1 MGQGPYNPADAPEPL
16 ADADAEGARLESY
29 RVRLQVFAGRRVH
42 DWTAAE
48 DIAQETLKRGL
59 EALRAGR
66 IRNPDALGGYLF
78 QTALRLC
85 MHRGRSAGRE
95 RKALQR
101 LGPAEPATDDHGT
114 LGHLIS
120 AEERA
125 SLHDALGALSPDDRS
140 LLELTYRDELDSSE
154 IGRRLGLTAGNVCV
168 RRHRAIRKLAQ
179 LLGVRKKSDRELD
192 D

>member
-179 LLGVRKKSDRELD
+179 ILGVRKGPDRDLD

>member
-1 MGQGPYNPADAPEPL
+1 MRQGPYNPADAPDIP
-16 ADADAEGARLESY
+16 ADGEAEGARLESY

-95 RKALQR
+95 RKAMQR
-101 LGPAEPATDDHGT
+101 FGSTEPASAEDGA
-114 LGHLIS
+114 LSHLIS
-120 AEERA
+120 GEERS
-125 SLHDALGALSPDDRS
+125 SLQGALGALLPEDRS
-140 LLELTYRDELDSSE
+140 LLELTYRDELDSAE

-179 LLGVRKKSDRELD
+179 LLGVRKASDRDLD

>member
-1 MGQGPYNPADAPEPL
+1 MGQGPRNPADAPEPL
-16 ADADAEGARLESY
+16 AVVDAEGARLESY
-29 RVRLQVFAGRRVH
+29 RVRLQVFAGRRVR

-101 LGPAEPATDDHGT
+101 LGSTEESSAAEGALAD
-114 LGHLIS
+114 LIS
-120 AEERA
+120 EEERSRLLDA
-125 SLHDALGALSPDDRS
+125 MGSLSTDDRS
-140 LLELTYRDELDSSE
+140 MLELTYREELDSAE
-154 IGRRLGLTAGNVCV
+154 IGRRLGLKPGAVCV
-168 RRHRAIRKLAQ
+168 RRHRAIRKLATI
-179 LLGVRKKSDRELD
+179 LGVRKSPEGDLD
-192 D
+192 V

>member
-1 MGQGPYNPADAPEPL
+1 MRQGPYNPADAPDIP
-16 ADADAEGARLESY
+16 ADGEAEGARLESY

-95 RKALQR
+95 RKAMQR
-101 LGPAEPATDDHGT
+101 FGSTEPASAEDGA
-114 LGHLIS
+114 LSHLIS
-120 AEERA
+120 AEERS
-125 SLHDALGALSPDDRS
+125 SLRGALGALPPDDRS
-140 LLELTYRDELDSSE
+140 LLELTYRDELDSAE

-179 LLGVRKKSDRELD
+179 LLGVRKASDRDLD

>member
-1 MGQGPYNPADAPEPL
+1 MRQGPYNPADAQESPAE
-16 ADADAEGARLESY
+16 ADAEGARLESY

-48 DIAQETLKRGL
+48 DIAQETLRRGL

-95 RKALQR
+95 RKAMQR
-101 LGPAEPATDDHGT
+101 FGSSEPAAAEDGT

-120 AEERA
+120 AEEREG
-125 SLHDALGALSPDDRS
+125 LHGALRELSPEDRS
-140 LLELTYRDELDSSE
+140 LLELTYKDELDSAE

-168 RRHRAIRKLAQ
+168 RRHRAIRKLAL
-179 LLGVRKKSDRELD
+179 LLGVRRPSDRDLD